1 MVEDVSEA
9 NHDGVLVFFEVVEK
23 MDQFVG
29 LGFGYTRPCSTGTW
43 PYIHSICSVF
53 TVRSWFRAGSGLYRG
68 FFYSVL
74 VCVFDGDDTETEW

>member
-1 MVEDVSEA
+1 MEDVSEA

-53 TVRSWFRAGSGLYRG
+53 TVM
-68 FFYSVL
+68 V
-74 VCVFDGDDTETEW
+74 